1 MAVTKCREKR
11 YVYDNWQLKQGPRP
25 RQREHR
31 LKTKF
36 RVSVTIPRLFQ
47 LSLCLQSWNE
57 IGVSGLTMEKEDKTV
72 VISSLHTTV
81 KQVISRRW

>member
-1 MAVTKCREKR
+1 MAAIKCGEKR

-25 RQREHR
+25 RQREHH

-36 RVSVTIPRLFQ
+36 RVSVTIPRLFL

-57 IGVSGLTMEKEDKTV
+57 IGVSGLTMEKEDEIV
-72 VISSLHTTV
+72 VISSVHTTV
-81 KQVISRRW
+81 KQVISRR